1 MQRLEE
7 VDGAEYNESCDR
19 DGRDAEEEVAPC
31 LRRLAGEEF
40 HHGFCSGGGFRV
52 CERWGVCGIGFRE
65 SPIKCVSV
73 PQRLKPRSFCD
84 VSRESEI
91 GHSFELFDH
100 EAVHLVYG
108 ASAVQ
113 DSTAGAALIQLETE
127 HVVVLGGGK

>member
-1 MQRLEE
+1 MGFAQVVDLEYAK
-7 VDGAEYNESCDR
+7 DGAVR
-19 DGRDAEEEVAPC
+19 
-31 LRRLAGEEF
+31 
-40 HHGFCSGGGFRV
+40 
-52 CERWGVCGIGFRE
+52 GIGFRE